1 MKSPVKLVLDYC
13 LLEVYYYYCW
23 SFSILVLV
31 CSYFLTLIRSDTL
44 LGNLLISLICLFP
57 WNTISGNNLLWSF
70 FISVVSFLTLI
81 NDFIWAFSLFFF
93 WVRIKYY
100 QYTYLFKGLVLFYH
114 IFKEFWTILDK
125 DHKCVAL

>member
-13 LLEVYYYYCW
+13 LLEVYYHDCW

-31 CSYFLTLIRSDTL
+31 CPYFLTLMGSDTL
-44 LGNLLISLICLFP
+44 LVNLLISLVCLFP
-57 WNTISGNNLLWSF
+57 WNTISGSNLLWF
-70 FISVVSFLTLI
+70 FFSVVSFLTLI

-100 QYTYLFKGLVLFYH
+100 QYTYLFKGLVLFYC
-114 IFKEFWTILDK
+114 IFKEFWMILDK
-125 DHKCVAL
+125 DHKWVAL